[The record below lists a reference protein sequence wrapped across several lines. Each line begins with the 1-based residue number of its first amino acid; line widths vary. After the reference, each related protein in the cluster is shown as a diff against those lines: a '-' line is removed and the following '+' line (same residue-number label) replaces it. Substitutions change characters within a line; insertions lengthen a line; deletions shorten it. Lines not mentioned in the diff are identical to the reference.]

1 MERITLATDAIFA
14 TIQGEGKLTGVPSIF
29 IRLAGCNLF
38 CTWNSKSDKPIECDT
53 AYAAYKVQDTS
64 SHTIEEIFNRIIELK
79 GNIKH
84 IVITGGE
91 PLLQAT
97 PLITL
102 CKLLKNEGFHIT
114 IETNGT
120 VFNEELFQ
128 QIDLYSISPKLASS
142 APADNKTAEKHNS
155 KRINIDTLTNLINY
169 SKQKGKEIQL
179 KFVVTC
185 NNDILEIQDIISR
198 LPKVNPTD
206 ILIMVAGSD
215 NDTLNKTTE
224 KVLEKIIA
232 NGWRYCDRLHIRLFG
247 NTPGK

>member
-38 CTWNSKSDKPIECDT
+38 CTWNSKSNKPIECDT
-53 AYAAYKVQDTS
+53 AYAAYRVQNTS
-64 SHTIEEIFNRIIELK
+64 SHTVEEIYNRVIELK

-91 PLLQAT
+91 PLLQAA
-97 PLITL
+97 PLLTL
-102 CKLLKNEGFHIT
+102 CKKLKSEEFHIT

-120 VFNEELFQ
+120 LFNQELFQ
-128 QIDLYSISPKLASS
+128 LIDLYSVSPKLASS
-142 APADNKTAEKHNS
+142 APADCKNAELHNS
-155 KRINIDTLTNLINY
+155 KRINIDTLSNLINY
-169 SKQKGKEIQL
+169 SKQNQKELQL

-185 NNDILEIQDIISR
+185 NNDILEIQDIITK
-198 LPKVNPTD
+198 LPIVNPTD

-224 KVLEKIIA
+224 RVLEKIIEK
-232 NGWRYCDRLHIRLFG
+232 GWRYCDRLHIRLFG